1 MAQLAPALRSGHIS
15 GAMASHLGR
24 QLLAGGAIVYVV
36 MRWGLPPPAN
46 PMMGLVPQ
54 TAFFLAHLLFGL
66 VIGIVL
72 AMAFRRPGLRG
83 ALPASG

>member
-1 MAQLAPALRSGHIS
+1 MGL
-15 GAMASHLGR
+15 
-24 QLLAGGAIVYVV
+24 
-36 MRWGLPPPAN
+36 LPPTS

-72 AMAFRRPGLRG
+72 AIAFRRPGLHS